1 MGVDDMGYL
10 KCKDCGGVYELQ
22 EGESPDDYDMCHCG
36 GEIKYHLSRDELN
49 RRPVRVPTDKE
60 LTKKKSSN
68 LGLIIVIIIGVVV
81 ISVIPIAIAAL
92 LIYRAYFS
100 GASGLAVE
108 STAISAIMMF
118 LGGI

>member
-1 MGVDDMGYL
+1 MVDMGYL

-36 GEIKYHLSRDELN
+36 GEIEYHLSRDELN
-49 RRPVRVPTDKE
+49 RRPVRVPPEEE

-68 LGLIIVIIIGVVV
+68 LGLIIVIIIGVAV

-100 GASGLAVE
+100 GASELAVE

-118 LGGI
+118 LGGS

>member
-1 MGVDDMGYL
+1 MGYL
-10 KCKDCGGVYELQ
+10 KCEDCGGVYELQ
-22 EGESPDDYDMCHCG
+22 EGESPDEYDVCHCG
-36 GEIKYHLSRDELN
+36 GKIEYHLLRDELN
-49 RRPVRVPTDKE
+49 RSPVRVPTDEE
-60 LTKKKSSN
+60 LTKKNSSN

-108 STAISAIMMF
+108 GTAISTIIMF
-118 LGGI
+118 LGGS